1 MACAVNPFIVLLAQ
15 IVEVGMGQE
24 EGPILTVEQIRMAK
38 AALGWSN
45 PMLAEK
51 TGLHRNTIN
60 KAENGTATR
69 GTLETL
75 RTEFEKAGVT
85 FVARNG
91 GPAGVRYQ
99 ERVDG

>member
-1 MACAVNPFIVLLAQ
+1 MDDAEQPV
-15 IVEVGMGQE
+15 
-24 EGPILTVEQIRMAK
+24 LTVEQIRMAK

-51 TGLHRNTIN
+51 TGLHRNTLN
-60 KAENGTATR
+60 RAENGTATR

-75 RTEFEKAGVT
+75 KSEFEKAGVT
-85 FVARNG
+85 FVDRNG

-99 ERVDG
+99 EPPR

>member
-1 MACAVNPFIVLLAQ
+1 MADEPPV
-15 IVEVGMGQE
+15 
-24 EGPILTVEQIRMAK
+24 LTVEQIRMAK
-38 AALGWSN
+38 AALNWSN

-60 KAENGTATR
+60 RAENGTATR

-75 RTEFEKAGVT
+75 KAEFEKAGVT
-85 FVARNG
+85 FVPKNG

-99 ERVDG
+99 ESQGQ